1 MVTKTEDIASETGE
15 EDNGEGERDDAKD
28 EESGIK
34 ESSKPDEDE
43 TSTLEVL
50 LVDRNDI
57 TGVGDSADR

>member
-1 MVTKTEDIASETGE
+1 MVTKTDDIASET
-15 EDNGEGERDDAKD
+15 GEGERDDAKD